1 MWSEPGADHPE
12 MRVERGSGQ
21 TPPMQ
26 ARVLPTRDVMGVAVT
41 TATAAE
47 VVADLD
53 DRLIRGDRVKVA
65 YLNAHTSNLAASDP
79 GYAEVLRGFIVLNDG
94 AGLDLASR
102 VLHGQRFL
110 ENLNGTDF
118 TVRYLV
124 ETSHTFRIFLL
135 GAQPG
140 VADIAAKAITRAS
153 PRHVIVGTRHGYFG
167 ADLPGE
173 VASEIATSGADLVL
187 VAMGNPVQ
195 ERYIAE
201 HFDERGC
208 RIAFGVGALFDFLS
222 GRVRRA
228 PAWMRAARLEWVYRL
243 LLEPRRLWHRYIVG
257 NVRFV
262 ARVFASRHRGT
273 RN

>member
-1 MWSEPGADHPE
+1 
-12 MRVERGSGQ
+12 
-21 TPPMQ
+21 MQ
-26 ARVLPTRDVMGVAVT
+26 AHVLPTRDVMGVAVT

-53 DRLIRGDRVKVA
+53 GRLARCDRIEVA

-79 GYAEVLRGFIVLNDG
+79 EYAEILRGFTVLNDG

-118 TVRYLV
+118 TMRYLV

-135 GAQPG
+135 GAEPG
-140 VADIAAKAITRAS
+140 VADVAAQVILRRA
-153 PRHVIVGTRHGYFG
+153 PRHEIVGTRHGYFG

-173 VASEIATSGADLVL
+173 VASAIATSGADLVL
-187 VAMGNPVQ
+187 VAMGNPTQ
-195 ERYIAE
+195 ERFIAA
-201 HFDERGC
+201 HFDEMGC

-222 GRVRRA
+222 GRVSRA
-228 PAWMRAARLEWVYRL
+228 PAWMRAARIEWVYRL
-243 LLEPRRLWHRYIVG
+243 LLEPRRLWRRYIVG

-262 ARVFASRHRGT
+262 ARVFASRRRGP
-273 RN
+273 RSERSEQE